1 MKFQPGLAKLR
12 PWVYQLAKNNP
23 DNDLLRRFALVIL
36 CDPVLSEG
44 DPGREALKTECAESG
59 SRGGRQASLKKIL
72 PRRCG

>member
-44 DPGREALKTECAESG
+44 DPGREALKTECAELV
-59 SRGGRQASLKKIL
+59 REAVDRL
-72 PRRCG
+72 R